1 MLRGMLSQSHMM
13 FPQASFTCSVSAHH
27 TTPHHVFWGCTWV
40 AVLSCVL
47 TLPETSP
54 ELAAVPLPRS
64 ETKHLVTSWAMV
76 GGKEAALKHM
86 WQIQSFL
93 AKAGHISL
101 QEARHS
107 QGEKLGL

>member
-1 MLRGMLSQSHMM
+1 METRAERNVIPEPHDVSPGTLHM
-13 FPQASFTCSVSAHH
+13 QGEC
-27 TTPHHVFWGCTWV
+27 TPHHVFWGCTWV
-40 AVLSCVL
+40 AVLSCVP

-64 ETKHLVTSWAMV
+64 ETKHLVTSCATV
-76 GGKEAALKHM
+76 GGQEAALKNM
-86 WQIQSFL
+86 WQVQSFL
-93 AKAGHISL
+93 AKGGQISL